1 MFTSPNLEY
10 AKEIREN
17 RDLNLYI
24 MLSSKLFI
32 KIEKFQLSFL
42 YLFGNQILLINIIST
57 VLLGVFP
64 NFRSSLERDKMQGT
78 DTWGNLD

>member
-1 MFTSPNLEY
+1 
-10 AKEIREN
+10 
-17 RDLNLYI
+17 
-24 MLSSKLFI
+24 MLPSKLFI

-42 YLFGNQILLINIIST
+42 YLFGDQILLIKIIST

-78 DTWGNLD
+78 DTWGNFD